1 MEALRKPQ
9 IIAHIEKS
17 FDFSVFDT
25 RWIPST
31 AKFIVLGSRP
41 NTEGILKIFELN
53 TNADVDLIKDIERP
67 HSLRCGTFGA
77 SAMRDSHLAVGDF
90 AGNLEIL
97 DVNVASSSTP
107 VYSVK
112 AHDGIINCVD
122 AIGGQ
127 TRNCG
132 PPEIVTAGKDGTVKV
147 WDPRQKNDPVLCV
160 TAATEEQQCGTGS
173 RDCWAV
179 AFGNSYNN
187 AERMVCAGYDN
198 GDVKL
203 FDLRAGALAWEC
215 NVRNGV
221 CGIEFDRRDIEM
233 NKMVVTTLEG
243 GLFVYDM
250 RTRHP
255 DRGYAVVSERD
266 AGRSLG
272 TNGVISGARSTV
284 WCVRHVPQ
292 NRDLFVTC
300 GGTGSLRLW
309 N

>member
-25 RWIPST
+25 RWIPSS
-31 AKFIVLGSRP
+31 AKFVVLGSRP
-41 NTEGILKIFELN
+41 NTKGILKIFELN
-53 TNADVDLIKDIERP
+53 TNADVDLINECERN
-67 HSLRCGTFGA
+67 SSFRCGTFGA
-77 SAMRDSHLAVGDF
+77 STMRNNHMAIGDF
-90 AGNLEIL
+90 DGNLEIL
-97 DVNVASSSTP
+97 DLQRSDLPSI
-107 VYSVK
+107 YSVK
-112 AHDGIINCVD
+112 AHDGIVNCLD
-122 AIGGQ
+122 GIGGGN
-127 TRNCG
+127 TLKCG
-132 PPEIVTAGKDGTVKV
+132 APEIVTAGKDGNVKV
-147 WDPRQKNDPVLCV
+147 WDPRQKNEPVLCV
-160 TAATEEQQCGTGS
+160 SGVSEADGGTGS

-179 AFGNSYNN
+179 TFGNSYNTD
-187 AERMVCAGYDN
+187 ERIVCSGYDN
-198 GDVKL
+198 GDLKL
-203 FDLRAGALAWEC
+203 FDLRTGSLRWET
-215 NVRNGV
+215 NVKNGI
-221 CGIEFDRRDIEM
+221 CGIEFDRKDIEM

-250 RTRHP
+250 RTQHP
-255 DRGYAVVSERD
+255 TKGFSMISEKD

-272 TNGVISGARSTV
+272 TNGVISGGRSTV